1 MVTSTG
7 TYGLKGTTNLKPGKW
22 YHVAMT
28 YDDKKITAYLDG
40 KLDGSMD
47 PGGKIV
53 ASKGELRIGRGEPA
67 SYFNRIIDEVE
78 LFSSALTEG
87 EIATIM
93 GLELC

>member
-7 TYGLKGTTNLKPGKW
+7 TYDLKGITNLKPGKW

-47 PGGKIV
+47 ARGKIV
-53 ASKGELRIGRGEPA
+53 VSKGKLT
-67 SYFNRIIDEVE
+67 NR
-78 LFSSALTEG
+78 SRSA
-87 EIATIM
+87 
-93 GLELC
+93 C